1 MILLQLR
8 LQDGGGFYAE
18 TNLNSWIVEPWNAI
32 SSLFFFLPVLYW
44 LIRLRGRYWLY
55 KEITLSLPFL
65 FLGGLG
71 STLFHAFRVHFIFIL
86 LDVLP
91 VLFLTVAVSIY
102 FWVKILPK
110 WYYVFGII
118 LGYILFQAGLIA
130 LLPRGYGINVAYFLR
145 GVILFLPMV
154 LMLRKIN
161 FRNANLLFLAIAFF
175 IMALIF
181 RLLDKSA
188 VYILPMGSHFL
199 WHLGTVVGVFYLT
212 EFMYRLI
219 NLENKSK
226 ENLNDETGNQ
236 EDELNI
242 NENVAA

>member
-8 LQDGGGFYAE
+8 MQDGGGFYAE
-18 TNLNSWIVEPWNAI
+18 TNPSAWIVEPWNAF
-32 SSLFFFLPVLYW
+32 SSLFFLLPVFYW
-44 LIRLRGRYWLY
+44 LFRLRGRYWVY

-65 FLGGLG
+65 FLGGMG

-102 FWVKILPK
+102 FWVKILPR

-118 LGYILFQAGLIA
+118 LGFMLLQFGLIA
-130 LLPRGYGINVAYFLR
+130 VLPRGYGINVAYFLR

-154 LMLRKIN
+154 LILRKIN
-161 FRNANLLFLAIAFF
+161 FRYANLLFLGMAFF

-181 RLLDKSA
+181 RSLDKTA
-188 VYILPMGSHFL
+188 VFILPMGSHFL

-219 NLENKSK
+219 NLENKTKESQEENNLEEGDNLTLK
-226 ENLNDETGNQ
+226 ENY
-236 EDELNI
+236 
-242 NENVAA
+242 AA